1 MQFGFPSLLD
11 PGSETHIKI
20 LSAWIKRCDNVQHLP
35 ADSDFVP
42 TRLLVVGNETSRRIH
57 LVCNCHEKSLH
68 YVALSHRWGTP
79 DQEQPAEVR
88 FSATNKDSINKIK
101 EGIEDTDLPK
111 TFQDAVT
118 ITRKLRVKYL
128 WIDSLCV
135 LQKKDEDE
143 DSESKEDWDRESK
156 LMGQVYSSAYF
167 TIAASCAEHRFHG
180 FLKPRKPRQFVTMTA
195 DDGSQFHLC
204 DVIDKFDSDVE
215 QGELNK
221 RGWVLQERALS
232 RRTMHFTETQTYWEC
247 GEGVWCETF
256 TKTKKYVEF
265 LSEIFFSAA
274 SLLTPVIAGKHLSS
288 ATLTFLILSMPIRKV

>member
-1 MQFGFPSLLD
+1 
-11 PGSETHIKI
+11 
-20 LSAWIKRCDNVQHLP
+20 
-35 ADSDFVP
+35 
-42 TRLLVVGNETSRRIH
+42 
-57 LVCNCHEKSLH
+57 
-68 YVALSHRWGTP
+68 
-79 DQEQPAEVR
+79 
-88 FSATNKDSINKIK
+88 
-101 EGIEDTDLPK
+101 
-111 TFQDAVT
+111 
-118 ITRKLRVKYL
+118 
-128 WIDSLCV
+128 
-135 LQKKDEDE
+135 
-143 DSESKEDWDRESK
+143 
-156 LMGQVYSSAYF
+156 
-167 TIAASCAEHRFHG
+167 
-180 FLKPRKPRQFVTMTA
+180 MTA

-265 LSEIFFSAA
+265 LSEIFFSVA